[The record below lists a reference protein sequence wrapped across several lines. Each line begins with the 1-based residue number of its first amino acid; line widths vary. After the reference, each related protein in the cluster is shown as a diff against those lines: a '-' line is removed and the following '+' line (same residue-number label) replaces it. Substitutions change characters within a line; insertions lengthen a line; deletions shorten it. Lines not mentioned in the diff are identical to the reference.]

1 MSLFISTIYFHETAK
16 TAMIVALMIKLR
28 IILRSRDILPYI
40 ITNGLE
46 NENLRPKN
54 IQILWIR

>member
-1 MSLFISTIYFHETAK
+1 
-16 TAMIVALMIKLR
+16 MIVALMIKLR